1 MAAGCFSSQSTFL
14 LFFHLLHQIVLLS
27 LTRTIENKFNF
38 TLGKTFRLSL
48 LCKLVRV
55 KRSKVSRCFV
65 HWLLNHCFPNY
76 DKKQKFFSSFSF
88 YFLPFQ
94 TKKKIARFAKFFL
107 RISLWYVS
115 QKNASNFFKKN
126 KRRKEHNLIL
136 VECLRSFG
144 RSFMSHKKPFIET
157 TDTIIWLL

>member
-1 MAAGCFSSQSTFL
+1 MLKEASYFLLKLLTFGCRLFQFSSQSTFL

-27 LTRTIENKFNF
+27 LTKTIENKFNF

-65 HWLLNHCFPNY
+65 YWLLNHCFPNY
-76 DKKQKFFSSFSF
+76 DKKTKVFLFFQFLFSSISD
-88 YFLPFQ
+88 
-94 TKKKIARFAKFFL
+94 KKKIARFTKFFL

-115 QKNASNFFKKN
+115 QKNASNFCLWRTDYAASKN
-126 KRRKEHNLIL
+126 Y
-136 VECLRSFG
+136 
-144 RSFMSHKKPFIET
+144 
-157 TDTIIWLL
+157 